1 MISRL
6 NVEFKKKSN
15 LNFINIIQ
23 IILKLFFS
31 FIKKLG
37 ETNLQLEKKIEKKIT
52 SNKLYYEQVFF

>member
-31 FIKKLG
+31 FIKKIRR
-37 ETNLQLEKKIEKKIT
+37 NKSSIRKK
-52 SNKLYYEQVFF
+52 N